1 MVSKRRLNISG
12 DPKTEEKSCWSK
24 PTVYH
29 AAIVIFLEFFAFG
42 LLTTPMISVLDETF
56 PKQTFL
62 MNGIIHGVKGILSFL
77 SAPFLGALSDMFGR
91 KPFLLLTVTFTCSPI
106 PLMKISHWWYFTMVS
121 ISGIFAVTFSFA
133 LAYVA
138 DITSEE
144 DRSWGYG
151 LVSATFAASLVSS
164 PAIGAYLGRVYS
176 EELVVALATAI
187 AFLDICFILACV
199 PESLPEK
206 VRIGHLCS
214 ITTLGG
220 PIGKFSWGKADPFAT
235 LRRMTNDH
243 LVLMICITTF
253 LSYLPEAG
261 QYSSFFV
268 YLRLVM
274 GFTEE
279 SVALFIAVVGIM
291 SCIAQTLILSLLNRL
306 MRPKRVI
313 IVGLIF
319 EALQLTLYGF
329 TTNPVL
335 LWAGGLIAATG
346 SITYPG
352 LSTFIS
358 THAAADQQG
367 VAQGLVTGI
376 RGLCNGLGP
385 ALFGLFFYIFRVD
398 LNEHTSGVHIV
409 NKDKS
414 NPLLPD
420 SVQLL
425 QERLIPGPP
434 FAFGALLVLF
444 AIIVAMFI
452 PENHPISNLT
462 HSESI
467 TDPYESSINNPSYYD
482 SETRFRRSSPTGQ
495 SNRST
500 TTTMMKKNYHDDS
513 LYTGGMNAPL
523 SLTATTTPPS
533 HRNNDDDDH
542 NNNDKS
548 KLLMN
553 SMEMSKYF
561 IKHDIFHHSNN
572 NNNNQYSVDNN
583 NSIWNRLM
591 TGLND
596 LRNPIYVKQR
606 PNRVY
611 RHSKTR
617 FNTAGLVE
625 PFRRLFIRTK
635 TYDGNFIGVSGSGGG
650 GGIIDEEFLD
660 RETRLHYSKLPF
672 TMISSSKKNSFNH
685 SNNHPYHHH
694 KYVDEKSNKELLFSN
709 PLLLSQNESEEA
721 ADLSNYRAHH
731 FRRMFITSPTSTPH
745 TLTTNINDTVEHT
758 NTTVIS
764 SADYHH
770 HHHLTSTDHSLSG
783 HRL

>member
-1 MVSKRRLNISG
+1 MVSRRRLTISG
-12 DPKTEEKSCWSK
+12 DHKPEGKSCLSK

-56 PKQTFL
+56 PKHTFL

-106 PLMKISHWWYFTMVS
+106 PLMKISHWWYFTMIS

-214 ITTLGG
+214 VSTLSG
-220 PIGKFSWGKADPFAT
+220 PNGKFSWGKADPFAT
-235 LRRMTNDH
+235 LRQMTNDH

-261 QYSSFFV
+261 QYSCFFV

-291 SCIAQTLILSLLNRL
+291 SCISQTLILSLLNRI

-313 IVGLIF
+313 IFGLIF
-319 EALQLTLYGF
+319 EAIQLTLYGF
-329 TTNPVL
+329 ASNPGL
-335 LWAGGLIAATG
+335 LWSAGLIAATG

-376 RGLCNGLGP
+376 RGLCSGLGP

-398 LNEHTSGVHIV
+398 LNEHTSGVHII

-414 NPLLPD
+414 NSLIPNT
-420 SVQLL
+420 VQLL
-425 QERLIPGPP
+425 QERIMPGPP
-434 FAFGALLVLF
+434 FAFGAILVLL
-444 AIIVAMFI
+444 AILVALFI
-452 PENHPISNLT
+452 PENHPST
-462 HSESI
+462 GSSHSEII
-467 TDPYESSINNPSYYD
+467 TSTYDATHGSSVYHG
-482 SETRFRRSSPTGQ
+482 ETRLRRSSPLGQ
-495 SNRST
+495 
-500 TTTMMKKNYHDDS
+500 
-513 LYTGGMNAPL
+513 
-523 SLTATTTPPS
+523 S
-533 HRNNDDDDH
+533 HRNISDYDQLIPGIGTISD
-542 NNNDKS
+542 NDKS
-548 KLLMN
+548 KLMMMSTN
-553 SMEMSKYF
+553 GCTAEMSKYNV
-561 IKHDIFHHSNN
+561 KSNI
-572 NNNNQYSVDNN
+572 SHGSLTDNN
-583 NSIWNRLM
+583 NGIWNRLM
-591 TGLND
+591 TGLTD
-596 LRNPIYVKQR
+596 FRNPIYVKQR
-606 PNRVY
+606 PSRIH
-611 RHSKTR
+611 RQSKIR
-617 FNTAGLVE
+617 FSTSNIVE
-625 PFRRLFIRTK
+625 PFRRLFIGK
-635 TYDGNFIGVSGSGGG
+635 TYGGNVSGGIGGG
-650 GGIIDEEFLD
+650 GFLD
-660 RETRLHYSKLPF
+660 HESHFHQYSRLPF
-672 TMISSSKKNSFNH
+672 TVVPSSKHESHFGDL
-685 SNNHPYHHH
+685 SNNN
-694 KYVDEKSNKELLFSN
+694 ESLFTN
-709 PLLLSQNESEEA
+709 PLLLNHHCESEEA

-731 FRRMFITSPTSTPH
+731 FRRMFS
-745 TLTTNINDTVEHT
+745 T
-758 NTTVIS
+758 NTTAITTGS
-764 SADYHH
+764 SNDVMN
-770 HHHLTSTDHSLSG
+770 TDTSLSIDSSS
-783 HRL
+783 RLLLTHNSETGQINPSLERDTLLKHNFPSPTISQPYA

>member
-1 MVSKRRLNISG
+1 MVSRRRLTVSG
-12 DPKTEEKSCWSK
+12 DHKPEEQSCWSK

-56 PKQTFL
+56 PKHTFL

-91 KPFLLLTVTFTCSPI
+91 KPFLLLTVTFSCSPI
-106 PLMKISHWWYFTMVS
+106 PLMKISHWWYFTMIS

-199 PESLPEK
+199 PESLSEK

-214 ITTLGG
+214 VTTLGG
-220 PIGKFSWGKADPFAT
+220 PVGKFSWGKADPFAT
-235 LRRMTNDH
+235 LRQMTNDH

-261 QYSSFFV
+261 QYSCFFV

-279 SVALFIAVVGIM
+279 NVALFIAVVGIM
-291 SCIAQTLILSLLNRL
+291 SCIAQTLILSLLNRI

-313 IVGLIF
+313 IFGLIF
-319 EALQLTLYGF
+319 EAIQLTLYGF
-329 TTNPVL
+329 VTNSGL
-335 LWAGGLIAATG
+335 LWSAGLIAATG
-346 SITYPG
+346 SITYPA

-367 VAQGLVTGI
+367 VAQGLITGI

-398 LNEHTSGVHIV
+398 LNEHTSGVHII

-414 NPLLPD
+414 NSLVSD
-420 SVQLL
+420 TVQLL

-434 FAFGALLVLF
+434 FAFGAILVLL
-444 AIIVAMFI
+444 AILVAIFI
-452 PENHPISNLT
+452 PEKQTSPELS
-462 HSESI
+462 HSKII
-467 TDPYESSINNPSYYD
+467 TDTYESTHGANIYGG
-482 SETRFRRSSPTGQ
+482 ETRLRRSSPSGQ
-495 SNRST
+495 SHKT
-500 TTTMMKKNYHDDS
+500 TADFDQFTCGMGAPNTGDS
-513 LYTGGMNAPL
+513 
-523 SLTATTTPPS
+523 
-533 HRNNDDDDH
+533 
-542 NNNDKS
+542 DKS
-548 KLLMN
+548 KLIM
-553 SMEMSKYF
+553 STVEMSKYNLKSG
-561 IKHDIFHHSNN
+561 ISHSN
-572 NNNNQYSVDNN
+572 SIDN
-583 NSIWNRLM
+583 SGIWNRLM
-591 TGLND
+591 TGLTD
-596 LRNPIYVKQR
+596 FRNPVYIKQR

-611 RHSKTR
+611 RQSKTR
-617 FNTAGLVE
+617 FSTAGIVE
-625 PFRRLFIRTK
+625 PFRRLFIRK
-635 TYDGNFIGVSGSGGG
+635 TYDGNIGSCGVSGSGSGG
-650 GGIIDEEFLD
+650 FLD
-660 RETRLHYSKLPF
+660 HEARLHYSRLPF
-672 TMISSSKKNSFNH
+672 TVISSSDNSSPKYLDDISKN
-685 SNNHPYHHH
+685 
-694 KYVDEKSNKELLFSN
+694 DLLFSN
-709 PLLLSQNESEEA
+709 PLLLNPGESEEA

-731 FRRMFITSPTSTPH
+731 FRRMFITPNTATTTPFINNNNQSTITTSSSEFHPSQNYNPTSSLLFTSNETGQLNPLGENEEDTFIKHCNSSISPIISPTESIH
-745 TLTTNINDTVEHT
+745 DT
-758 NTTVIS
+758 
-764 SADYHH
+764 
-770 HHHLTSTDHSLSG
+770 
-783 HRL
+783 

>member
-1 MVSKRRLNISG
+1 MVSRRRLTVSG
-12 DPKTEEKSCWSK
+12 DHKPEEQSCWSK

-56 PKQTFL
+56 PKHTFL

-91 KPFLLLTVTFTCSPI
+91 KPFLLLTVTFSCSPI
-106 PLMKISHWWYFTMVS
+106 PLMKISHWWYFTMIS

-199 PESLPEK
+199 PESLSEK

-214 ITTLGG
+214 VTTLGG
-220 PIGKFSWGKADPFAT
+220 PVGKFSWGKADPFAT
-235 LRRMTNDH
+235 LRQMTNDH

-261 QYSSFFV
+261 QYSCFFV

-279 SVALFIAVVGIM
+279 NVALFIAVVGIM
-291 SCIAQTLILSLLNRL
+291 SCIAQTLILSLLNRI

-313 IVGLIF
+313 IFGLIF
-319 EALQLTLYGF
+319 EAIQLTLYGF
-329 TTNPVL
+329 VTNSGL
-335 LWAGGLIAATG
+335 LWSAGLIAAMG
-346 SITYPG
+346 SITYPA

-367 VAQGLVTGI
+367 VAQGLITGI

-398 LNEHTSGVHIV
+398 LNEHTSGVHII

-414 NPLLPD
+414 NSLVSD
-420 SVQLL
+420 TVQLL

-434 FAFGALLVLF
+434 FAFGAILVLL
-444 AIIVAMFI
+444 AILVAIFI
-452 PENHPISNLT
+452 PEKRTSPELS
-462 HSESI
+462 HSKII
-467 TDPYESSINNPSYYD
+467 TDTYESTHGANIYGG
-482 SETRFRRSSPTGQ
+482 ETRLRRSSPSGQ
-495 SNRST
+495 SHKT
-500 TTTMMKKNYHDDS
+500 TADFDQFTCGMGAPNTGDS
-513 LYTGGMNAPL
+513 
-523 SLTATTTPPS
+523 
-533 HRNNDDDDH
+533 
-542 NNNDKS
+542 DKS
-548 KLLMN
+548 KLIM
-553 SMEMSKYF
+553 STVEMSKYNLKSG
-561 IKHDIFHHSNN
+561 ISHSNPI
-572 NNNNQYSVDNN
+572 DNIG
-583 NSIWNRLM
+583 IWNRLM
-591 TGLND
+591 TGLTD
-596 LRNPIYVKQR
+596 FRNPVYIKQR

-611 RHSKTR
+611 RQSKTR
-617 FNTAGLVE
+617 FSTAGIVE
-625 PFRRLFIRTK
+625 PFRRLFIRK
-635 TYDGNFIGVSGSGGG
+635 TYDGNIGSCGVSGGG
-650 GGIIDEEFLD
+650 GGFLD
-660 RETRLHYSKLPF
+660 HEARLHYSRLPF
-672 TMISSSKKNSFNH
+672 TVISSSDNSSPKYLDDISKN
-685 SNNHPYHHH
+685 
-694 KYVDEKSNKELLFSN
+694 DLLFSN
-709 PLLLSQNESEEA
+709 PLLLNPGESEEA

-731 FRRMFITSPTSTPH
+731 FRRMFITPNTATTTPFINNNNQSTITTSSSEFHPSQNYYPTSSLLITSNETGQLNPLGENEEDTFIKHCNSPISPIISPTESIH
-745 TLTTNINDTVEHT
+745 DT
-758 NTTVIS
+758 
-764 SADYHH
+764 
-770 HHHLTSTDHSLSG
+770 
-783 HRL
+783 

>member
-1 MVSKRRLNISG
+1 MVSRRRLTVSG
-12 DPKTEEKSCWSK
+12 DHKPEEQSCWSK

-56 PKQTFL
+56 PKHTFL

-91 KPFLLLTVTFTCSPI
+91 KPFLLITVTFTCSPI
-106 PLMKISHWWYFTMVS
+106 PLMKISHWWYFTMIS

-199 PESLPEK
+199 PESLSEK

-214 ITTLGG
+214 VTTLGG
-220 PIGKFSWGKADPFAT
+220 PVGKFSWGKADPFAT
-235 LRRMTNDH
+235 LRQMTNDH

-261 QYSSFFV
+261 QYSCFFV

-279 SVALFIAVVGIM
+279 NVALFIAVVGIM
-291 SCIAQTLILSLLNRL
+291 SCIAQTLILSLLNRI

-313 IVGLIF
+313 IFGLIF
-319 EALQLTLYGF
+319 EAIQLTLYGF
-329 TTNPVL
+329 VTNSGL
-335 LWAGGLIAATG
+335 LWSAGLIAATG
-346 SITYPG
+346 SITYPA

-367 VAQGLVTGI
+367 VAQGLITGI

-398 LNEHTSGVHIV
+398 LNEHTSGVHII

-414 NPLLPD
+414 NSLVSD
-420 SVQLL
+420 TVQLL
-425 QERLIPGPP
+425 QERLMPGPP
-434 FAFGALLVLF
+434 FAFGAILVLL
-444 AIIVAMFI
+444 AILVAIFI
-452 PENHPISNLT
+452 PEKQTSPELNHSKI
-462 HSESI
+462 I
-467 TDPYESSINNPSYYD
+467 TDTYESTHGANIYGG
-482 SETRFRRSSPTGQ
+482 ETRLRRSSPSGQ
-495 SNRST
+495 SYRT
-500 TTTMMKKNYHDDS
+500 TADFDQFTCGMGAPNAGDS
-513 LYTGGMNAPL
+513 
-523 SLTATTTPPS
+523 
-533 HRNNDDDDH
+533 
-542 NNNDKS
+542 DKS
-548 KLLMN
+548 KLIM
-553 SMEMSKYF
+553 STVEMSKYNLKSG
-561 IKHDIFHHSNN
+561 ISHSNPI
-572 NNNNQYSVDNN
+572 DNN
-583 NSIWNRLM
+583 GIWNRLM
-591 TGLND
+591 TGLTD
-596 LRNPIYVKQR
+596 FRNPVYIKQR

-611 RHSKTR
+611 RQSKTR
-617 FNTAGLVE
+617 FSTAGIVE
-625 PFRRLFIRTK
+625 PFRRLFIRK
-635 TYDGNFIGVSGSGGG
+635 TYDGNIGSSGVSGSGGG
-650 GGIIDEEFLD
+650 GFLD
-660 RETRLHYSKLPF
+660 HEARLHYSRLPF
-672 TMISSSKKNSFNH
+672 TVISSSDNSSPKYLDDISKN
-685 SNNHPYHHH
+685 
-694 KYVDEKSNKELLFSN
+694 DLLFSN
-709 PLLLSQNESEEA
+709 PLLLNPGESEEA

-731 FRRMFITSPTSTPH
+731 FRRMFITPNTATTTPFNNNNNNKSTITTSSSEFHPSQNYNPTSSLLITSNETGQLNPLGENEEDTFIKHYNSSISPIISPTESIH
-745 TLTTNINDTVEHT
+745 DT
-758 NTTVIS
+758 
-764 SADYHH
+764 
-770 HHHLTSTDHSLSG
+770 
-783 HRL
+783 

>member
-1 MVSKRRLNISG
+1 MVSRRRLTVSG
-12 DPKTEEKSCWSK
+12 DHKPEEQSCWSK

-56 PKQTFL
+56 PKYTFL

-106 PLMKISHWWYFTMVS
+106 PLMKISHWWYFTMIS

-199 PESLPEK
+199 PESLSEK

-214 ITTLGG
+214 VTTLGG
-220 PIGKFSWGKADPFAT
+220 PVGKFSWGKADPFAT
-235 LRRMTNDH
+235 LRQMTNDH

-261 QYSSFFV
+261 QYSCFFV

-279 SVALFIAVVGIM
+279 NVALFIAVVGIM
-291 SCIAQTLILSLLNRL
+291 SCIAQTLILSLLNRI

-319 EALQLTLYGF
+319 EAIQLTLYGF
-329 TTNPVL
+329 VTNSGL
-335 LWAGGLIAATG
+335 LWSAGLIAATG
-346 SITYPG
+346 SITYPA

-367 VAQGLVTGI
+367 VAQGLITGI

-398 LNEHTSGVHIV
+398 LNEHTSGVHV
-409 NKDKS
+409 ANS
-414 NPLLPD
+414 LTPD

-425 QERLIPGPP
+425 QERLMPGPP
-434 FAFGALLVLF
+434 FAFGAILVLL
-444 AIIVAMFI
+444 AILVAIFI
-452 PENHPISNLT
+452 PENHTSPELT
-462 HSESI
+462 HSKII
-467 TDPYESSINNPSYYD
+467 TDTYESTHGASIYGG
-482 SETRFRRSSPTGQ
+482 ETRLRRSSPSGQ
-495 SNRST
+495 SHRT
-500 TTTMMKKNYHDDS
+500 TTDFDQFTCGLGVPN
-513 LYTGGMNAPL
+513 
-523 SLTATTTPPS
+523 
-533 HRNNDDDDH
+533 NNDS
-542 NNNDKS
+542 DKS
-548 KLLMN
+548 KLIMSN
-553 SMEMSKYF
+553 SSTVEMSKYNLKSG
-561 IKHDIFHHSNN
+561 ISHNHPM
-572 NNNNQYSVDNN
+572 DNN
-583 NSIWNRLM
+583 GIWNRLM
-591 TGLND
+591 TGLTD
-596 LRNPIYVKQR
+596 FRNPIYIKQR

-611 RHSKTR
+611 RQSKSR
-617 FNTAGLVE
+617 FSTAGIVE
-625 PFRRLFIRTK
+625 PFRRLFIRK
-635 TYDGNFIGVSGSGGG
+635 IYDGNIGSCGVGGSGGG
-650 GGIIDEEFLD
+650 GFLD
-660 RETRLHYSKLPF
+660 HEARLHYSRLPF
-672 TMISSSKKNSFNH
+672 TVISSSNNNNQKYLDDISKN
-685 SNNHPYHHH
+685 
-694 KYVDEKSNKELLFSN
+694 DLLFSN
-709 PLLLSQNESEEA
+709 PLLLNPGECEEA

-731 FRRMFITSPTSTPH
+731 FRRMFITPNTTTSTTPPPLLPLNNDNSIITTNSSQNYTPTSSLLITSNKIGQLNSLGTDEEDTFMKHCNSSISPIISPTSRKIMKQKFF
-745 TLTTNINDTVEHT
+745 TTNSYKESTH
-758 NTTVIS
+758 NT
-764 SADYHH
+764 
-770 HHHLTSTDHSLSG
+770 
-783 HRL
+783 

>member
-1 MVSKRRLNISG
+1 MVSRRRLTVSG
-12 DPKTEEKSCWSK
+12 DHKPEEQSCWSK

-56 PKQTFL
+56 PKHTFL

-91 KPFLLLTVTFTCSPI
+91 KPFLLITVTFTCSPI
-106 PLMKISHWWYFTMVS
+106 PLMKISHWWYFTMIS

-199 PESLPEK
+199 PESLSEK

-214 ITTLGG
+214 VTTLGG
-220 PIGKFSWGKADPFAT
+220 PVGKFSWGKADPFAT
-235 LRRMTNDH
+235 LRQMTNDH

-261 QYSSFFV
+261 QYSCFFV

-279 SVALFIAVVGIM
+279 NVALFIAVVGIM
-291 SCIAQTLILSLLNRL
+291 SCIAQTLILSLLNRI

-313 IVGLIF
+313 IFGLIF
-319 EALQLTLYGF
+319 EAIQLTLYGF
-329 TTNPVL
+329 VTNSGL
-335 LWAGGLIAATG
+335 LWSAGLIAATG
-346 SITYPG
+346 SITYPA

-367 VAQGLVTGI
+367 VAQGLITGI

-398 LNEHTSGVHIV
+398 LNEHTSGVHII

-414 NPLLPD
+414 NSLVSD
-420 SVQLL
+420 TVQLL
-425 QERLIPGPP
+425 QERLMPGPP
-434 FAFGALLVLF
+434 FAFGAILVLL
-444 AIIVAMFI
+444 AILVAIFI
-452 PENHPISNLT
+452 PEKQTSPELNHSKI
-462 HSESI
+462 I
-467 TDPYESSINNPSYYD
+467 TDTYESTHGANIYGG
-482 SETRFRRSSPTGQ
+482 ETRLRRSSPSGQ
-495 SNRST
+495 SYRT
-500 TTTMMKKNYHDDS
+500 TADFDQFTCGMGAPNAGDS
-513 LYTGGMNAPL
+513 
-523 SLTATTTPPS
+523 
-533 HRNNDDDDH
+533 
-542 NNNDKS
+542 DKS
-548 KLLMN
+548 KLIM
-553 SMEMSKYF
+553 STVEMSKYNLKSG
-561 IKHDIFHHSNN
+561 ISHSNPI
-572 NNNNQYSVDNN
+572 DNN
-583 NSIWNRLM
+583 GIWNRLM
-591 TGLND
+591 TGLTD
-596 LRNPIYVKQR
+596 FRNPVYIKQR

-611 RHSKTR
+611 RQSKTR
-617 FNTAGLVE
+617 FSTAGIVE
-625 PFRRLFIRTK
+625 PFRRLFIRK
-635 TYDGNFIGVSGSGGG
+635 TYDGNIGSSGVSGSGGG
-650 GGIIDEEFLD
+650 GFLD
-660 RETRLHYSKLPF
+660 HEARLHYSRLPF
-672 TMISSSKKNSFNH
+672 TVISSSDNSSPKYLDDISKN
-685 SNNHPYHHH
+685 
-694 KYVDEKSNKELLFSN
+694 DLLFSN
-709 PLLLSQNESEEA
+709 PLLLNPGESEEA

-731 FRRMFITSPTSTPH
+731 FRRMFITPNTATTTPFNNNNNNKSTITTSSSEFHPSQNYNPTSSLLITSNETGQLNPLGENEEDTFIKHYNSSISPIISPTGRKIMKQKFF
-745 TLTTNINDTVEHT
+745 TTNSYKESIHDT
-758 NTTVIS
+758 
-764 SADYHH
+764 
-770 HHHLTSTDHSLSG
+770 
-783 HRL
+783 